1 MRVEPQVAT
10 SSVWCQTRFG
20 LAWVQAERADRGRR
34 RSSPCTK
41 FAQQSVSVLETLATA
56 PSEAPIF
63 SYCSVPYSYSA
74 LVPSACSAGLGG
86 TPASSRR
93 VCHRP
98 PAQPSAGHAHAPCG
112 RAAALHGRWCHRRPD
127 PSSASSMI
135 FWARTSPR
143 RRSHAGRICTMST
156 RRPPASIQTAC
167 PASRAPP
174 HYPTC
179 ALSHTPRRRLRAR

>member
-1 MRVEPQVAT
+1 MAT
-10 SSVWCQTRFG
+10 SSAWCQTRFG
-20 LAWVQAERADRGRR
+20 LAWMQAESRPR
-34 RSSPCTK
+34 PTTLK
-41 FAQQSVSVLETLATA
+41 FAQQSVSCSKRLPLQA
-56 PSEAPIF
+56 EAIL
-63 SYCSVPYSYSA
+63 SYCSVPYSYISA

-93 VCHRP
+93 VCRRP

-135 FWARTSPR
+135 FWARTLPR

-179 ALSHTPRRRLRAR
+179 ALSPTPRRRLRAR